1 MTPWVYI
8 LTRDAP
14 CNETIDIITT
24 QEARNPKA
32 YNPEQGKNPFSMTS
46 LHDHCFCKNTA
57 VYAGT
62 TRLLLSPTVIVV
74 CTKPPQS
81 ARALHVRRIPQPSL
95 SPAT

>member
-1 MTPWVYI
+1 MTSLMYV
-8 LTRDAP
+8 LTADAP
-14 CNETIDIITT
+14 CNETIDVITT

-32 YNPEQGKNPFSMTS
+32 YNPVQGNDFFSSTN
-46 LHDHCFCKNTA
+46 LQYHNFCKKTA

-62 TRLLLSPTVIVV
+62 TKLLLSPTVIVV

-81 ARALHVRRIPQPSL
+81 APAPQAKRIPQPSH

>member
-1 MTPWVYI
+1 MTSLMYV
-8 LTRDAP
+8 LTADAP

-32 YNPEQGKNPFSMTS
+32 YNSEQGKNPFSITS

-81 ARALHVRRIPQPSL
+81 APAPQAKRIPRTSH

>member
-32 YNPEQGKNPFSMTS
+32 YNPEQGKNPFSITS
-46 LHDHCFCKNTA
+46 LHDHCFCKENRSIRRNNQVA
-57 VYAGT
+57 VVPNRDRRLHQAT
-62 TRLLLSPTVIVV
+62 TISTS
-74 CTKPPQS
+74 TS
-81 ARALHVRRIPQPSL
+81 G
-95 SPAT
+95 